1 MQRTA
6 GTGRPAKRKNPM
18 GNDRERSWPSRNLFR
33 ALLLLVTATT
43 FAQDRWVAMS
53 SPTRETLRT
62 VFFADSLHG
71 WAAGT
76 GGAIVATTD
85 GGWGW
90 EVQPSG
96 LSLDIVDL
104 FFLDARTGWALAWNN
119 LSPPFGTLI
128 LSTTDGGNTWHS
140 TPFIKNNILL
150 HKICFF
156 DTLSGWV
163 GGSQGSIYQTAN
175 GGLSWQKARLDSVQ
189 FSQFPVL
196 SLGFTGRKFGFAG
209 GGVFDIAGVIWR
221 STDAGEFWQVQPV
234 GPEPIQDLHIFDSL
248 NVIGVGGDFEFG
260 SGVVTTADGGK
271 SWEYRSLQVF
281 GIAWAISF
289 RTAREA
295 WAPLGTAGRF
305 IFTLDAGKTWQ
316 PEDAPG
322 QTALFDVFF
331 VDSLRGFAVG
341 DSGTILRYQPPLVG
355 VPAEP
360 APRPD
365 RHRLSQN
372 FPNPFNPVTHIDYWV
387 ARAGRVTLRLFD
399 LHGREAARLVSEYQ
413 RPGRYRV
420 TFSAENLPAGVYFY
434 RLQVGGDKR
443 APDFTETKK
452 MLLIR

>member
-1 MQRTA
+1 MRRTA

-18 GNDRERSWPSRNLFR
+18 GNDRERSWRIRNLFSV
-33 ALLLLVTATT
+33 LLLVAATT
-43 FAQDRWVAMS
+43 FAQERWVAMA

-85 GGWGW
+85 GGEGW
-90 EVQPSG
+90 QLQDSE
-96 LSLDIVDL
+96 LSLDMVDI
-104 FFLDARTGWALAWNN
+104 FFLDARFGWALAWNN
-119 LSPPFGTLI
+119 LTPPFGTLI
-128 LSTTDGGNTWHS
+128 LSTTDGGNRWHS

-156 DTLSGWV
+156 DTLHGWV
-163 GGSQGSIYQTAN
+163 GGSQGSIYKTVN
-175 GGLSWQKARLDSVQ
+175 GGQSWQKARLDSVQ

-196 SLGFTGRKFGFAG
+196 SLGFTGSRYGFAG

-260 SGVVTTADGGK
+260 SGVVTTTDGGK

-289 RTAREA
+289 RTTREA
-295 WAPLGTAGRF
+295 WAPLGTARKL
-305 IFTLDAGKTWQ
+305 IYTLDAGKTWQ
-316 PEDAPG
+316 AVETPG
-322 QTALFDVFF
+322 NTALFDLFF
-331 VDSLRGFAVG
+331 ADSLHGFAVG

-355 VPAEP
+355 LPAEP
-360 APRPD
+360 APLPRL
-365 RHRLSQN
+365 HRLSQN
-372 FPNPFNPVTHIDYWV
+372 FPNPFNPVTHIDY
-387 ARAGRVTLRLFD
+387 ALSHSGRVTIQLFD
-399 LHGREAARLVSEYQ
+399 LHGKMVGLLVNEFK
-413 RPGRYRV
+413 PAGRYRI
-420 TFSAENLPAGVYFY
+420 TFSAENLAGGVYFY
-434 RLQVGGDKR
+434 QLKVGGNSR
-443 APDFTETKK
+443 FPDFTETKK